1 MTRNISTRHLIHQRT
16 IYIRGKKGNK
26 SLLSRQQL
34 KNGANKRQQNQCQIQ
49 EKQWVGADF

>member
-16 IYIRGKKGNK
+16 IYIRRKKGNK